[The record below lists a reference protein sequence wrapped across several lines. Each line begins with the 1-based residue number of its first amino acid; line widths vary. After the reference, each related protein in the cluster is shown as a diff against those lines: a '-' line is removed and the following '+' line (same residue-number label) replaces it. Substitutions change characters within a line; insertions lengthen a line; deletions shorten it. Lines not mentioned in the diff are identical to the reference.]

1 MAKADPAKTKKK
13 APPKGR
19 KKKPGRGLSFGQTFV
34 TIPLLIVVAVF
45 AAPTTIVFLA
55 GMMPSAVAVIID
67 TTPGRYAARCV
78 FALNLAGLA
87 PFLRLLWYGP
97 NDVPAA
103 VRIVS
108 DPYAWLVIYGAAGI
122 GWLLFLG
129 LPNAIAMVKKLEAD
143 RQARRLRERQ
153 HELVEEWGP
162 SIMPVR
168 ATTTQPPR

>member
-1 MAKADPAKTKKK
+1 MAKAAPARTKKK
-13 APPKGR
+13 APPPGR
-19 KKKPGRGLSFGQTFV
+19 HKKSGRGLSFAQTFLTV
-34 TIPLLIVVAVF
+34 PLLIVLAVV

-103 VRIVS
+103 LRIVS

-129 LPNAIAMVKKLEAD
+129 LPDAIAMVKKLEAD
-143 RQARRLRERQ
+143 RQVRKHRDRQ

-162 SIMPVR
+162 SILPARVA
-168 ATTTQPPR
+168 ATPPPK